1 MVEVR
6 GSIPLAPRTI
16 FMFTVYVLRSLKN
29 GKRYVGF
36 TSKELFQRLKWHDWG
51 LTAWTRQNG
60 PFEAIHSETFRQ
72 KDKAQRR
79 ERFLKPGKER
89 RPLNFIHTRISGTP
103 PPPQGGD
110 PATFWGGGSIPL

>member
-1 MVEVR
+1 
-6 GSIPLAPRTI
+6 
-16 FMFTVYVLRSLKN
+16 MFTVYVLRSLKN

-79 ERFLKPGKER
+79 ERFFKTGNGRKTLDIILAKD
-89 RPLNFIHTRISGTP
+89 SGSASAT
-103 PPPQGGD
+103 QRGE
-110 PATFWGGGSIPL
+110 PATVCGGGSIPLAPRFVLDIGQGSNNN